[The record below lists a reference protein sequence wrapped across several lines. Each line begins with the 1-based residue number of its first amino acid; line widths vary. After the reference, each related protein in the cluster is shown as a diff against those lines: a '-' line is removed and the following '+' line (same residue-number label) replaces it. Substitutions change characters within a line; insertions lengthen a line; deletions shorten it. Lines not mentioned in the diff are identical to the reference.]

1 MRFSEGKNCAAII
14 WYDCH
19 PSPLNP
25 GRGRRCCWPYNKN
38 YIIHVVTD
46 NNSNKIA
53 QVCILYWKSQICV
66 NKTQKQC
73 TYTGGRLHYWRA
85 NLAPTQ
91 LRSAKLC
98 YPALRQRIHPPQL
111 RSPLPP
117 LRSSGQQPRPAG
129 CTEVIQTFFVT
140 RRFPIFLTGRQQQ
153 RDPFHCGY
161 VPRSVAV

>member
-1 MRFSEGKNCAAII
+1 MLTKHKNNVPIPAAGFTTEEQTAR
-14 WYDCH
+14 
-19 PSPLNP
+19 P
-25 GRGRRCCWPYNKN
+25 R
-38 YIIHVVTD
+38 
-46 NNSNKIA
+46 NSA
-53 QVCILYWKSQICV
+53 RS
-66 NKTQKQC
+66 
-73 TYTGGRLHYWRA
+73 
-85 NLAPTQ
+85 
-91 LRSAKLC
+91 LRSAKLR